1 MNSSKVILEKISS
14 IDWQRVTEEVN
25 EKGYALVLQFLPNQY
40 CEELIGEYD
49 NSDLYRKTI
58 TMERH
63 GFGLGEYKYFKYPLP
78 DLIQTVRRA
87 IYPKLTPVANTWMRV
102 LNIKRQLPDQFDEF
116 QRLCHDNNQTKPTVL
131 ILKYGKGGHNTLHQ
145 DLYGNIFFPF
155 QLVLFL
161 NEPDDDYT
169 GGEFVLTQHTP
180 RAQSKAIVLRPSKG
194 DMLILTTNFR
204 PVKGSKGYYRVQMK
218 HGISEVH
225 DGDRHTLGIIF
236 HDALS

>member
-1 MNSSKVILEKISS
+1 MKIGNVISDKISG
-14 IDWQRVTEEVN
+14 IDWQRVTEEMN

-63 GFGLGEYKYFKYPLP
+63 RFGLGEYKYFKYPLP

-87 IYPKLTPVANTWMRV
+87 IYPKLAPVANTWMKV
-102 LNIKRQLPDQFDEF
+102 LNIKRQFPDKFDEF
-116 QRLCHDNNQTKPTVL
+116 QRHCHDNNQTQPTVL

-145 DLYGNIFFPF
+145 DLYGDIFFPI

-169 GGEFVLTQHTP
+169 GGEFVLTQQTP

-204 PVKGSKGYYRVQMK
+204 PVKGSKGYYQVQMK

-236 HDALS
+236 HDALT

>member
-1 MNSSKVILEKISS
+1 MNISRVISEEISG
-14 IDWQRVTEEVN
+14 IDWQRVTEELN
-25 EKGYALVLQFLPNQY
+25 EKGYALVSRFLPVQY
-40 CEELIGEYD
+40 CDELIGEYD
-49 NSDLYRKTI
+49 NSNLYRKTI

-63 GFGLGEYKYFKYPLP
+63 RFGLGEYKYFKYPLP
-78 DLIQTVRRA
+78 DLIHTARRA
-87 IYPKLTPVANTWMRV
+87 IYPKLAPVANTWMKV
-102 LNIKRQLPDQFDEF
+102 LDIKRQFPDQFDEF

>member
-1 MNSSKVILEKISS
+1 MNISNVISEKISG
-14 IDWQRVTEEVN
+14 IDWQRVTEEMN

-63 GFGLGEYKYFKYPLP
+63 RFGLGEYKYFKYPLP

-87 IYPKLTPVANTWMRV
+87 IYPKLSPVANTWMKV
-102 LNIKRQLPDQFDEF
+102 LNIKRQFPDKFDEF

-145 DLYGNIFFPF
+145 DLYGDIFFPI

-169 GGEFVLTQHTP
+169 GGEFVLTQQTP

>member
-1 MNSSKVILEKISS
+1 MISEKISG
-14 IDWQRVTEEVN
+14 IDWQRVTKEMN
-25 EKGYALVLQFLPNQY
+25 GKGYVLVLQFLPNRY
-40 CEELIGEYD
+40 CEELVGEYD

-58 TMERH
+58 RMERH
-63 GFGLGEYKYFKYPLP
+63 RFGLGEYKYFKYPLP

-87 IYPKLTPVANTWMRV
+87 IYSKLVPVANTWMKV
-102 LNIKRQLPDQFDEF
+102 LNIQRQFPDEFDEF
-116 QRLCHDNNQTKPTVL
+116 QRLCHDNNQSKSTVL
-131 ILKYGKGGHNTLHQ
+131 ILKYGKGGYNTLHQ
-145 DLYGNIFFPF
+145 DLYGDIFFPI

-161 NEPDDDYT
+161 NEPDEDYT
-169 GGEFVLTQHTP
+169 GGEFVLTQQTP

-204 PVKGSKGYYRVQMK
+204 PINGNKGYYRVQMK

-225 DGDRHTLGIIF
+225 DGDRYTLGIIF

>member
-1 MNSSKVILEKISS
+1 MNISRVISEEISG
-14 IDWQRVTEEVN
+14 IDWQRVTEELN
-25 EKGYALVLQFLPNQY
+25 EKGYALVSRFLPVQY
-40 CEELIGEYD
+40 CDELIGEYD
-49 NSDLYRKTI
+49 NSNLYRKTI

-63 GFGLGEYKYFKYPLP
+63 RFGLGEYKYFKYPLP
-78 DLIQTVRRA
+78 DLIHTARRA
-87 IYPKLTPVANTWMRV
+87 IYPKLAPVANTWMKV
-102 LNIKRQLPDQFDEF
+102 LDIKRQFPDQFDEF

-225 DGDRHTLGIIF
+225 DGNRHTLGVIF

>member
-1 MNSSKVILEKISS
+1 LNISRVISEEISG
-14 IDWQRVTEEVN
+14 IDWQRVTEELN
-25 EKGYALVLQFLPNQY
+25 EKGYALVSRFLPVQY
-40 CEELIGEYD
+40 CDELIGEYD
-49 NSDLYRKTI
+49 NSNLYRKTI

-63 GFGLGEYKYFKYPLP
+63 RFGLGEYKYFKYPLP
-78 DLIQTVRRA
+78 DLIHTARRA
-87 IYPKLTPVANTWMRV
+87 IYPKLAPVANTWMKV
-102 LNIKRQLPDQFDEF
+102 LDIKRQFPDQFDEF

-204 PVKGSKGYYRVQMK
+204 PGKGSKGYYRVQMK